1 MNKKEKKHIN
11 TYRYSIPQETGQTV
25 NKTFVRGTIY
35 ILDCVQIANRTKF
48 VKEYVDK
55 ARYGLDYLPV
65 IGYYIDGDFQNHA
78 IDYYFDEEGNLKE
91 EVLTIPYGTVIAGTS
106 RWEKI
111 CMEDGEIRDV
121 LAVDCYF
128 WKERNPEAI
137 NRLMANKNSQS
148 MEITIDSYEN
158 RDGYIEVRDFN
169 FQSLCILGNNT
180 RPAFK
185 CGKVKVDSKYSKN
198 EQFKLE
204 YEEMLKAL
212 DNYITE
218 GGIEPMATAKKSTQE
233 DENALQQDANVAP
246 ISEPVEEP
254 KEAPVED
261 NKDEEPSN
269 PVEPI
274 AEPTGEG
281 QEDTQDEEA
290 EDDSAEEST
299 EEEFACGTKK
309 KKKTME
315 NEENFEEKY
324 NSLNTEYATVKT
336 EKAELEKQ
344 YNALMEE
351 VLQLREYK
359 LNKEKE
365 LRAEKESEIFSKFEE
380 IAKDESFID
389 LKKNSANYSLEELED
404 RAYAIYG
411 RINKTK
417 EDKNTNKN
425 KKQSTVTIYNN
436 VDSSDFEENKITN
449 SISELINKYKNK

>member
-65 IGYYIDGDFQNHA
+65 IGYYIDGDFQDHA

-137 NRLMANKNSQS
+137 NRLMQNENSQS

-158 RDGYIEVRDFN
+158 KDGYIEVKDFN
-169 FQSLCILGNNT
+169 FQSLCILGNGT
-180 RPAFK
+180 VPAFSN
-185 CGKVKVDSKYSKN
+185 GKVRVDSKYSKTD
-198 EQFKLE
+198 QFKIE
-204 YEEMLKAL
+204 YEEMLQAL
-212 DNYITE
+212 DNYIQE
-218 GGIEPMATAKKSTQE
+218 GGIEQMAKTKKTGAD
-233 DENALQQDANVAP
+233 DENSVLEGTP
-246 ISEPVEEP
+246 TSVEE
-254 KEAPVED
+254 EVVENDTTKADD
-261 NKDEEPSN
+261 NKEEEVVAEENTNVEVESANESNTDEG
-269 PVEPI
+269 
-274 AEPTGEG
+274 AEDGEG
-281 QEDTQDEEA
+281 EG
-290 EDDSAEEST
+290 
-299 EEEFACGTKK
+299 EEFACKPKK
-309 KKKTME
+309 KKQNME
-315 NEENFEEKY
+315 NEENFEEKF
-324 NSLNTEYATVKT
+324 NSLTTEYATVKA
-336 EKAELEKQ
+336 EKAELEAN